1 MAKMKGAH
9 SFEESWFLAK
19 EKEKE
24 KREKREGAGVLTRK
38 KKVEKVVNPNP
49 LLFDF
54 CIRHD
59 LPSPK
64 ILRQHTI
71 FHYIV
76 SAIPSY
82 LIFYVGCTP

>member
-38 KKVEKVVNPNP
+38 KTLKKW
-49 LLFDF
+49 
-54 CIRHD
+54 
-59 LPSPK
+59 
-64 ILRQHTI
+64 
-71 FHYIV
+71 
-76 SAIPSY
+76 
-82 LIFYVGCTP
+82 